1 MKNIKTSCLFLIC
14 LFTLNSCSSLNYEH
28 RSQTLI
34 RPSDVNPLKGKW
46 LIDKPS
52 LNKIDQNY
60 DELVIQAFKENLSKK
75 TEKLDCILDFNNV
88 ITFRNT
94 NKKKPEVL
102 KLYKEQLDYD
112 YLISTEITLIENI
125 TPEISY
131 APEKGL
137 YRELNSKICVYDLNS
152 KKLIFEKEY
161 FTSEK
166 ILLQYG
172 MINII
177 GTKLE
182 KFILWTV
189 EKMTKDFQ
197 KPHNWSL
204 VF

>member
-14 LFTLNSCSSLNYEH
+14 LFTLNSCSSLNYEY
-28 RSQTLI
+28 RSQTLS
-34 RPSDVNPLKGKW
+34 RPTNINPLKGKW

-52 LNKIDQNY
+52 LNKINQNY
-60 DELVIQAFKENLSKK
+60 DEMVIQAFKENLNKK
-75 TEKLDCILDFNNV
+75 IEKLDYILDFNNV
-88 ITFRNT
+88 ITFHKT

-131 APEKGL
+131 LPEKGL
-137 YRELNSKICVYDLNS
+137 YRELKSRVCVYDLNS
-152 KKLIFEKEY
+152 KELIFEKEY

-166 ILLQYG
+166 IMLKYG

-182 KFILWTV
+182 KFILWTA
-189 EKMTKDFQ
+189 EKIAKDFQ
-197 KPHNWSL
+197 EPHNWSL